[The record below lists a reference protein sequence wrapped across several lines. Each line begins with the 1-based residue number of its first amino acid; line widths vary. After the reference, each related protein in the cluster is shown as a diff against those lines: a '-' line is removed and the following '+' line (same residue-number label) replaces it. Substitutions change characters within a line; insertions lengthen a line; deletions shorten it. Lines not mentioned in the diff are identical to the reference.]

1 MEDNAPS
8 PIEVRELGRV
18 IEDKWEQ
25 KENALLLINV
35 NWELLGKVIEVK
47 WENFDKVLLSIEV
60 IEDGIVIEC
69 KVKQLLKTNSWR

>member
-1 MEDNAPS
+1 M
-8 PIEVRELGRV
+8 IEV
-18 IEDKWEQ
+18 KWEQ

-47 WENFDKVLLSIEV
+47 WENLDKVVSSIEV
-60 IEDGIVIEC
+60 TEDGIVIEY